1 MVALKR
7 WAFLL
12 RFYNFSRAALLAVVI
27 SPRAGCGESTAE
39 KSTVHNTAVEKGTI
53 PNTVNAMPV
62 NSAFPNAQSA
72 AQPAAQTA
80 SQQAQALHELHQA
93 DAQARRDYLNAVL
106 TRIVGKRE
114 IAENLADF
122 TQPYGL
128 NFKIDAYGWLAA
140 LANKQVS
147 GKHGQI
153 VLVTSDTPLK
163 ASRGEGKTTAVIALT
178 DALRARGIDAAAVL
192 RQPSMGITA
201 AGSKGGASGGGVS
214 SLEQVNLTDWGL
226 FGEMAKIETAQNLI
240 VSRAE
245 KMHDEEPERLATI
258 LMPRVS
264 ELPSRSLR
272 RIVVDHQVNKETG
285 ERGDLEEKTV
295 ITPASELMQ
304 IVVLS
309 TSREEMAERIAHM
322 IVGQSST
329 GAAVLAS
336 EVVDVER
343 IMTVLG
349 DSLDPVVTRS
359 RQGSPVYVHAGPFGN
374 VSLGLPSIAVMKLA
388 QSLHDVVIIEAGY
401 GADAGAE
408 KWIDLATPFYG
419 APWPVC
425 SVVVSRAST
434 WNNEELGWRYD
445 FNIGRMEKVGLP
457 AFPLLNLWTGEDDE
471 VAKLKARAQQ
481 RGLREP
487 LVGNLFRD
495 GGAALAPQL
504 DGLLDYLS
512 KAKAQAQA
520 CGEGNGE
527 KNGEV
532 AGVAEAPGASK
543 VPTMDTHRSVE
554 ERLYTIIE
562 QAFGVPASRVI
573 KREDYQPSLD
583 AARKLVESAGMNFD
597 EFAICPIKSPSVIT
611 DNDEAPADERTVTLK
626 MTSVH
631 AGAKI
636 LQMHVTTSLTTSMP
650 KIV

>member
-1 MVALKR
+1 M
-7 WAFLL
+7 
-12 RFYNFSRAALLAVVI
+12 
-27 SPRAGCGESTAE
+27 
-39 KSTVHNTAVEKGTI
+39 HNTAGEKGTI

-62 NSAFPNAQSA
+62 NSAFPA
-72 AQPAAQTA
+72 AQPAAQAA

-128 NFKIDAYGWLAA
+128 NFKIDAFGWLSA

-201 AGSKGGASGGGVS
+201 AGSKGGASGGGIS

-245 KMHDEEPERLATI
+245 KMHDEEPEHLATI
-258 LMPRVS
+258 LMSRVS

-309 TSREEMAERIAHM
+309 SSREEMADRIAHM

-471 VAKLKARAQQ
+471 VDELKARAQQ

-520 CGEGNGE
+520 HGEA
-527 KNGEV
+527 
-532 AGVAEAPGASK
+532 AGVAEAPRASE

-583 AARKLVESAGMNFD
+583 AARKLVESAGMDFD

-636 LQMHVTTSLTTSMP
+636 LQIHVTTSLTTSMP

>member
-1 MVALKR
+1 MREQLT
-7 WAFLL
+7 
-12 RFYNFSRAALLAVVI
+12 
-27 SPRAGCGESTAE
+27 P
-39 KSTVHNTAVEKGTI
+39 TVHNTAVEKGTI
-53 PNTVNAMPV
+53 PNTVNAMSV
-62 NSAFPNAQSA
+62 NSASSPL
-72 AQPAAQTA
+72 
-80 SQQAQALHELHQA
+80 QQASHPAELQQTLHELHQT
-93 DAQARRDYLNAVL
+93 QARALRSYLNSAL
-106 TRIVGKRE
+106 TSLVGRSD

-128 NFKIDAYGWLAA
+128 NFKIDAYGWLEA
-140 LANKQVS
+140 LANKQVR
-147 GKHGQI
+147 GKTGQI

-226 FGEMAKIETAQNLI
+226 YGEMAKIETAQNLI

-245 KMHDEEPERLATI
+245 KMHDEEPDRLATI

-272 RIVVDHQVNKETG
+272 HILVDHQINKETG
-285 ERGDLEEKTV
+285 TRGDLEEKTV

-309 TSREEMAERIAHM
+309 NSRAEMAERIAHM

-329 GAAVLAS
+329 GKAVLAS
-336 EVVDVER
+336 EVVDIDR

-349 DSLDPVVTRS
+349 DALNPVLTRS

-374 VSLGLPSIAVMKLA
+374 VSLGLPSISVMKLA

-419 APWPVC
+419 APWPTC
-425 SVVVSRAST
+425 CVVVSRAST

-445 FNIGRMEKVGLP
+445 FNIQRMEKVGLP
-457 AFPLLNLWTGEDDE
+457 AFPLLNLWSGEDDE
-471 VAKLKARAQQ
+471 TEQLRTRASE

-487 LVGNLFRD
+487 LIGNLFRD
-495 GGAALAPQL
+495 GGEALAPQL
-504 DGLLDYLS
+504 DGLLEFLQS
-512 KAKAQAQA
+512 ARV
-520 CGEGNGE
+520 NGPALAPSAD
-527 KNGEV
+527 EV
-532 AGVAEAPGASK
+532 A
-543 VPTMDTHRSVE
+543 TMDTHRSVE
-554 ERLYTIIE
+554 QRLYTIIE
-562 QAFGVPASRVI
+562 QALGVPASRVI
-573 KREDYQPSLD
+573 ARQDYQPSLL

-611 DNDEAPADERTVTLK
+611 DNDEADADERTVTLK

-636 LQMHVTTSLTTSMP
+636 LQIHVTTSLTTSMP

>member
-1 MVALKR
+1 M
-7 WAFLL
+7 
-12 RFYNFSRAALLAVVI
+12 S
-27 SPRAGCGESTAE
+27 
-39 KSTVHNTAVEKGTI
+39 
-53 PNTVNAMPV
+53 V
-62 NSAFPNAQSA
+62 NSASSPL
-72 AQPAAQTA
+72 
-80 SQQAQALHELHQA
+80 QQASHPAELHQQTLHELHQT
-93 DAQARRDYLNAVL
+93 QARALRSYLNSAL
-106 TRIVGKRE
+106 TTMVKQRD

-128 NFKIDAYGWLAA
+128 NFKIDAYGWLEA
-140 LANKQVS
+140 LANKQVR
-147 GKHGQI
+147 GKTGQI

-226 FGEMAKIETAQNLI
+226 YGEMAKIETAQNLI

-245 KMHDEEPERLATI
+245 KMHDEEPDRLATI

-272 RIVVDHQVNKETG
+272 HILVDHQINKETG
-285 ERGDLEEKTV
+285 TRGDLEEKTV

-309 TSREEMAERIAHM
+309 NSRAEMAERIAHM

-329 GAAVLAS
+329 GKAILAS
-336 EVVDVER
+336 EVVDIDR

-349 DSLDPVVTRS
+349 DALNPVLTRS
-359 RQGSPVYVHAGPFGN
+359 RQGSPVYIHAGPFGN
-374 VSLGLPSIAVMKLA
+374 VSLGLPSISVMKLA

-408 KWIDLATPFYG
+408 KWIDLATPFYK
-419 APWPVC
+419 APWPTC
-425 SVVVSRAST
+425 CVVVSRAST

-445 FNIGRMEKVGLP
+445 FNIQRMEKVGLP
-457 AFPLLNLWTGEDDE
+457 AFPLLNLWSGEDDE
-471 VAKLKARAQQ
+471 TEQLRTRARE

-487 LVGNLFRD
+487 LIGNLYRD
-495 GGAALAPQL
+495 GGEALAPQL
-504 DGLLDYLS
+504 DGLLEFLKSARAHGPAHAPSAD
-512 KAKAQAQA
+512 
-520 CGEGNGE
+520 
-527 KNGEV
+527 EV
-532 AGVAEAPGASK
+532 A
-543 VPTMDTHRSVE
+543 TMDTHRSVE
-554 ERLYTIIE
+554 QRLYTIIE
-562 QAFGVPASRVI
+562 QALGVPASRVI
-573 KREDYQPSLD
+573 ARQDYQPSLL

-611 DNDEAPADERTVTLK
+611 DNDEADADERTVTLK

-636 LQMHVTTSLTTSMP
+636 LQIHVTTSLTTSMP

>member
-1 MVALKR
+1 MREQLT
-7 WAFLL
+7 
-12 RFYNFSRAALLAVVI
+12 
-27 SPRAGCGESTAE
+27 P
-39 KSTVHNTAVEKGTI
+39 TVHNTAAEKGTI
-53 PNTVNAMPV
+53 PNTVNTMSV
-62 NSAFPNAQSA
+62 NSASSPLQQDSH
-72 AQPAAQTA
+72 PAELHYQQT
-80 SQQAQALHELHQA
+80 LHELHQT
-93 DAQARRDYLNAVL
+93 QARALRSYLNSAL
-106 TRIVGKRE
+106 TTMVKQRD

-122 TQPYGL
+122 TQPYGF
-128 NFKIDAYGWLAA
+128 NFKIDAYGWLEA
-140 LANKQVS
+140 LANKQVR
-147 GKHGQI
+147 GKTGQI

-226 FGEMAKIETAQNLI
+226 YGEMAKIETAQNLI

-245 KMHDEEPERLATI
+245 KIHDEEPDRLATI

-272 RIVVDHQVNKETG
+272 HILVDHQINKETG
-285 ERGDLEEKTV
+285 NRGDLEEKTV

-309 TSREEMAERIAHM
+309 NSRAEMAERIAHM

-329 GAAVLAS
+329 GKAVLAS
-336 EVVDVER
+336 EVVDIDR

-349 DSLDPVVTRS
+349 DALNPVLTRS

-374 VSLGLPSIAVMKLA
+374 VSLGLPSISVMKLA

-419 APWPVC
+419 APWPTC
-425 SVVVSRAST
+425 CVVVSRAST

-445 FNIGRMEKVGLP
+445 FNIQRMEKVGLP
-457 AFPLLNLWTGEDDE
+457 AFPLLNLWSGEDDE
-471 VAKLKARAQQ
+471 TEQLRTRARE

-487 LVGNLFRD
+487 LIGNLYRD
-495 GGAALAPQL
+495 GGEALAPQL
-504 DGLLDYLS
+504 DGLLEFLQS
-512 KAKAQAQA
+512 ARA
-520 CGEGNGE
+520 NGPAHAPSAD
-527 KNGEV
+527 EV
-532 AGVAEAPGASK
+532 A
-543 VPTMDTHRSVE
+543 TMDTHRSVE
-554 ERLYTIIE
+554 QRLYTIIE
-562 QAFGVPASRVI
+562 QALGVPASRVI
-573 KREDYQPSLD
+573 ARQDYQPSLL

-611 DNDEAPADERTVTLK
+611 DNDEADADERTVTLK

-636 LQMHVTTSLTTSMP
+636 LQIHVTTSLTTSMP

>member
-1 MVALKR
+1 MREQLT
-7 WAFLL
+7 
-12 RFYNFSRAALLAVVI
+12 
-27 SPRAGCGESTAE
+27 P
-39 KSTVHNTAVEKGTI
+39 TVHNTAAEKGTI
-53 PNTVNAMPV
+53 PNTVNTMSV
-62 NSAFPNAQSA
+62 NSASSPLQQDSH
-72 AQPAAQTA
+72 PAELHQQT
-80 SQQAQALHELHQA
+80 LHELHQT
-93 DAQARRDYLNAVL
+93 QARALRSYLNSAL
-106 TRIVGKRE
+106 TTMVKQRD

-128 NFKIDAYGWLAA
+128 NFKIDAYGWLEA
-140 LANKQVS
+140 LANKQVR
-147 GKHGQI
+147 GKTGQI

-226 FGEMAKIETAQNLI
+226 YGEMAKIETAQNLI

-245 KMHDEEPERLATI
+245 KMHDEEPDCLATI

-272 RIVVDHQVNKETG
+272 HILVDHQINKETG
-285 ERGDLEEKTV
+285 TRGDLEEKTV

-309 TSREEMAERIAHM
+309 NSRAEMAERIAHM

-329 GAAVLAS
+329 GKAVLAS
-336 EVVDVER
+336 EVVDIDR

-349 DSLDPVVTRS
+349 DALNPVLTRS
-359 RQGSPVYVHAGPFGN
+359 RQGSPVYIHAGPFGN
-374 VSLGLPSIAVMKLA
+374 VSLGLPSISVMKLA

-408 KWIDLATPFYG
+408 KWIDLATPFYK
-419 APWPVC
+419 APWPTC
-425 SVVVSRAST
+425 CVVVSRAST

-445 FNIGRMEKVGLP
+445 FNIQRMEKVGLP
-457 AFPLLNLWTGEDDE
+457 AFPLLNLWSGEDDE
-471 VAKLKARAQQ
+471 TEQLRTRASE

-487 LVGNLFRD
+487 LIGNLYRD
-495 GGAALAPQL
+495 GGEALAPQL
-504 DGLLDYLS
+504 DGLLEFLKSARD
-512 KAKAQAQA
+512 
-520 CGEGNGE
+520 NGPAHAPSAD
-527 KNGEV
+527 EV
-532 AGVAEAPGASK
+532 A
-543 VPTMDTHRSVE
+543 TMDTHRSVE
-554 ERLYTIIE
+554 QRLYTIIE
-562 QAFGVPASRVI
+562 QALGVPASRVI
-573 KREDYQPSLD
+573 ARQDYQPSLL

-611 DNDEAPADERTVTLK
+611 DNDEADADERTVTLK

-636 LQMHVTTSLTTSMP
+636 LQIHVTTSLTTSMP

>member
-1 MVALKR
+1 MVK
-7 WAFLL
+7 
-12 RFYNFSRAALLAVVI
+12 
-27 SPRAGCGESTAE
+27 
-39 KSTVHNTAVEKGTI
+39 
-53 PNTVNAMPV
+53 
-62 NSAFPNAQSA
+62 Q
-72 AQPAAQTA
+72 
-80 SQQAQALHELHQA
+80 
-93 DAQARRDYLNAVL
+93 RD
-106 TRIVGKRE
+106 

-128 NFKIDAYGWLAA
+128 NFKIDAYGWLEA
-140 LANKQVS
+140 LANKQVR
-147 GKHGQI
+147 GKTGQI

-226 FGEMAKIETAQNLI
+226 YGEMAKIETAQNLI

-245 KMHDEEPERLATI
+245 KMHDEEPDRLATI

-272 RIVVDHQVNKETG
+272 HILVDHQINKETG
-285 ERGDLEEKTV
+285 TRGDLEEKTV

-309 TSREEMAERIAHM
+309 NSRAEMAERIAHM

-329 GAAVLAS
+329 GKAILAS
-336 EVVDVER
+336 EVVDIDR

-349 DSLDPVVTRS
+349 DALNPVLTRS
-359 RQGSPVYVHAGPFGN
+359 RQGSPVYIHAGPFGN
-374 VSLGLPSIAVMKLA
+374 VSLGLPSISVMKLA

-408 KWIDLATPFYG
+408 KWIDLATPFYK
-419 APWPVC
+419 APWPTC
-425 SVVVSRAST
+425 CVVVSRAST

-445 FNIGRMEKVGLP
+445 FNIQRMEKVGLP
-457 AFPLLNLWTGEDDE
+457 AFPLLNLWSGEDDE
-471 VAKLKARAQQ
+471 TEQLRTRARE

-487 LVGNLFRD
+487 LIGNLYRD
-495 GGAALAPQL
+495 GGEALAPQL
-504 DGLLDYLS
+504 DGLLEFLKSARAHGPAHAPSAD
-512 KAKAQAQA
+512 
-520 CGEGNGE
+520 
-527 KNGEV
+527 EV
-532 AGVAEAPGASK
+532 A
-543 VPTMDTHRSVE
+543 TMDTHRSVE
-554 ERLYTIIE
+554 QRLYTIIE
-562 QAFGVPASRVI
+562 QALGVPASRVI
-573 KREDYQPSLD
+573 ARQDYQPSLL

-611 DNDEAPADERTVTLK
+611 DNDEADADERTVTLK

-636 LQMHVTTSLTTSMP
+636 LQIHVTTSLTTSMP

>member
-1 MVALKR
+1 MREQLT
-7 WAFLL
+7 
-12 RFYNFSRAALLAVVI
+12 
-27 SPRAGCGESTAE
+27 P
-39 KSTVHNTAVEKGTI
+39 TVHNTAAEKGTI
-53 PNTVNAMPV
+53 PNTVNTMSV
-62 NSAFPNAQSA
+62 NSASSPL
-72 AQPAAQTA
+72 
-80 SQQAQALHELHQA
+80 QQASHPEELHHQQTLHELHQT
-93 DAQARRDYLNAVL
+93 QARALRSYLNSAL
-106 TRIVGKRE
+106 TTMVKQRD

-128 NFKIDAYGWLAA
+128 NFKIDAYGWLEA
-140 LANKQVS
+140 LANKQVR
-147 GKHGQI
+147 GKTGQI

-226 FGEMAKIETAQNLI
+226 YGEMAKIETAQNLI

-245 KMHDEEPERLATI
+245 KMHDEEPDRLAAI

-272 RIVVDHQVNKETG
+272 HILVDHQINKETG
-285 ERGDLEEKTV
+285 TRGDLEEKTV

-309 TSREEMAERIAHM
+309 NSRAEMAERIAHM

-329 GAAVLAS
+329 GKAVLAS
-336 EVVDVER
+336 EVVDIDR

-349 DSLDPVVTRS
+349 DALNPVVTRS

-374 VSLGLPSIAVMKLA
+374 VSLGLPSISVMKLA

-408 KWIDLATPFYG
+408 KWIDLATPFYK
-419 APWPVC
+419 APWPTC
-425 SVVVSRAST
+425 CVVVSRAST

-445 FNIGRMEKVGLP
+445 FNIQRMEKVGLS
-457 AFPLLNLWTGEDDE
+457 AFPLLNLWSGEDDE
-471 VAKLKARAQQ
+471 TEQLRTRARE

-487 LVGNLFRD
+487 LIGNLYRD
-495 GGAALAPQL
+495 GGDALAPQL
-504 DGLLDYLS
+504 DGLLEFLQS
-512 KAKAQAQA
+512 ARV
-520 CGEGNGE
+520 NGPAHAPSAD
-527 KNGEV
+527 EV
-532 AGVAEAPGASK
+532 A
-543 VPTMDTHRSVE
+543 TMDTHRSVE
-554 ERLYTIIE
+554 QRLYTIIE
-562 QAFGVPASRVI
+562 QALGVPASRVI
-573 KREDYQPSLD
+573 AQQDYQPSLL

-611 DNDEAPADERTVTLK
+611 DNDEADADQRTVTLK

-636 LQMHVTTSLTTSMP
+636 LQIHVTTSLTTSMP